1 MLSSNADYEEAKIQN
16 NRMLT
21 LIPEVTKQRS
31 EFAIAVAEIKISFNI
46 PKEINEL
53 IVNNYKAQSLIIKS
67 VVDSFATVEELE
79 QWKDSTNEVIIN
91 HLKTEYFIKIE
102 KIIEYLYPE
111 YENL

>member
-67 VVDSFATVEELE
+67 ATIKETITV
-79 QWKDSTNEVIIN
+79 N
-91 HLKTEYFIKIE
+91 TESKF
-102 KIIEYLYPE
+102 LF
-111 YENL
+111 